1 MYTVTSLIITGEQC
15 GSLEKVRR
23 GCESG
28 ICGSLVM
35 CLRASHIAAPG
46 SVIPCA
52 LEGRGGGG
60 GGEVSCLLY
69 LLEAVNLL
77 PGIPI
82 RSANVSFLFKAKW
95 YISIRTK

>member
-60 GGEVSCLLY
+60 GGGGGF
-69 LLEAVNLL
+69 L
-77 PGIPI
+77 PPI
-82 RSANVSFLFKAKW
+82 LIGSSESPAWHTN
-95 YISIRTK
+95 